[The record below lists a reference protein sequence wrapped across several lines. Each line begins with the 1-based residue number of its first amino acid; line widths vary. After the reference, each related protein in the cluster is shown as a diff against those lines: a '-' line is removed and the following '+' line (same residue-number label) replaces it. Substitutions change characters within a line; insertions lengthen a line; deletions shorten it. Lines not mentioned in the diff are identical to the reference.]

1 MSDLKVFFW
10 AQAKDNLSPD
20 HIYQV
25 VDGKLTEIKSGDDF
39 DFFQMRTFEIKKDK
53 LEEEDSVILCY
64 QNNRFQ
70 NNRFDLM
77 FSFLPQLNETDF
89 KDDLGRLSRSIM
101 LICGLSLES
110 SDYDTEV
117 FEVFNR
123 YAPEFLGK
131 IKHGNVGRDKEILES
146 FLRDKQL
153 FDNIKAQKKCR
164 GKRKWLVKYLL
175 LSATALVAAIVIK
188 INA

>member
-53 LEEEDSVILCY
+53 LEEEDSVILGY
-64 QNNRFQ
+64 QKD
-70 NNRFDLM
+70 RFDLM